1 MIQPPHLKK
10 GDLIGM
16 VCPAGTIPL
25 AKVKNCVTTLQEWG
39 YQVQLGTTVGA
50 KHFTFSGT
58 DAERVKDLQQM
69 MDNPKIKAIIC
80 GRGGYGVSRIIDQIN
95 FTKFLKN
102 PKWIIGF
109 SDITAL
115 HAALQ
120 KQKVMSIHGP
130 MAAAF
135 SKGEEGAIF
144 INSIKSILEGK
155 QVEYVAPAHP
165 FNKIGKAHGR
175 LVGGNLCLVAHLIGS
190 PTAFQT
196 KGKILFLEDIGEYH
210 YSLDRMVIQMK
221 RAGVFENLA
230 GLIVGGFTDM
240 KDDAKVFG
248 ANAFEIIAEHT
259 ACYDYPKCFGFPVSH
274 GLENFALIEGGIYDL
289 QVGKKGV
296 DLKEA

>member
-16 VCPAGTIPL
+16 VCPAGTLPL
-25 AKVKNCVTTLQEWG
+25 AKVKDCVKTLESWG
-39 YQVQLGTTVGA
+39 YQVQLGPTVGA
-50 KHFTFSGT
+50 KHFSFAGT
-58 DAERVKDLQQM
+58 DAQRAKDLQQM
-69 MDNPKIKAIIC
+69 MDNPNIKAIIC

-95 FTKFLKN
+95 FTQFLKY
-102 PKWIIGF
+102 PKWVLGF

-135 SKGEEGAIF
+135 SKGVDGAIF
-144 INSIKSILEGK
+144 TDSIKSILEGK
-155 QVEYVAPAHP
+155 PVEYIAPPHTL
-165 FNKIGKAHGR
+165 NKIGTAHGR

-190 PTAFQT
+190 STAFQT

-210 YSLDRMVIQMK
+210 YNLDRMVIQMK

-248 ANAFEIIAEHT
+248 ANAFEIIAGHT

-274 GLENFALIEGGIYDL
+274 SLENFALIEGGMYDL
-289 QVGKKGV
+289 QVSKKGV